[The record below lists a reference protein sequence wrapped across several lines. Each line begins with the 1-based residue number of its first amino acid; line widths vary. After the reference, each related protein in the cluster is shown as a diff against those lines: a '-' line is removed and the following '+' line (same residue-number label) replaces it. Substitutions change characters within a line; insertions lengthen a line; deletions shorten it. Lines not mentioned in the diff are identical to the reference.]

1 MVFLSPEHSMK
12 REQRFPDY
20 SRLREY
26 VALLYL
32 IPAGGVGRV
41 GELITRKPFNSIEYG
56 ERSADS
62 NE

>member
-1 MVFLSPEHSMK
+1 MK

-32 IPAGGVGRV
+32 IPAGGIGRV
-41 GELITRKPFNSIEYG
+41 GELITRQPFNSIEYG